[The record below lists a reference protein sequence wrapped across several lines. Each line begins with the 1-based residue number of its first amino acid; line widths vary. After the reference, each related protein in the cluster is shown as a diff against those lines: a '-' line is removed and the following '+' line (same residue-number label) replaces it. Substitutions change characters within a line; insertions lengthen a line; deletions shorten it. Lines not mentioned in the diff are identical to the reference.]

1 MLMGRLQTNFILFFI
16 IGKTD
21 RQRSGMNKWKY
32 LGICQSILPARNYQV
47 SEKKSS
53 AFVLCPTYK

>member
-1 MLMGRLQTNFILFFI
+1 MLMGHLQTNFILFFI

-21 RQRSGMNKWKY
+21 RQRSGMDKWKY
-32 LGICQSILPARNYQV
+32 LGIFQSVLPVRNYQV

-53 AFVLCPTYK
+53 AFV

>member
-1 MLMGRLQTNFILFFI
+1 MLMGHLQTNFILFFI

-21 RQRSGMNKWKY
+21 RQRSGMDKWKY
-32 LGICQSILPARNYQV
+32 LGICQSVLPVRNYQV

-53 AFVLCPTYK
+53 AFV